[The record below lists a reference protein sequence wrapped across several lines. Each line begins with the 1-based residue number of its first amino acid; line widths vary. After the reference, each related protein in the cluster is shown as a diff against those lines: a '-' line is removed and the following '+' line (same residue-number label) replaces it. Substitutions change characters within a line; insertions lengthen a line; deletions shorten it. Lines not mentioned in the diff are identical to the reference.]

1 MGKEINVLKVEG
13 MSCSHCVESI
23 KNALCILKGIEHVS
37 VNLDARTVTVEYES
51 EVISI
56 DVIKDVIEGQ
66 GFDVK

>member
-13 MSCSHCVESI
+13 MSCSQCTDSI

-37 VNLDARTVTVEYES
+37 VNLDAKTVTVEYDS

-56 DVIKDVIEGQ
+56 DVIRDVIEGQ
-66 GFDVK
+66 GFEVR